1 MNAHIPHSNP
11 RRPSHQRGV
20 SMIEVAV
27 WSVILGVV
35 VATVLSYFN
44 GVKGGYNAGAAGEKI
59 ILLTSEITKNWSRAN
74 DYSTVSP
81 TEVNKLSLIKSP
93 LRYDSG
99 SLYDGAGNTMDL
111 NGSRISFALT
121 VGGSSFPLN
130 KDDCAT
136 IVSRIEPVA
145 VAIRIGTSAA
155 ASAGVI
161 SGGNV
166 YKSGGDITQTGLTT
180 GCSEPSPK
188 IAAQFR

>member
-1 MNAHIPHSNP
+1 MKAYYPHHSNP
-11 RRPSHQRGV
+11 HRQRGV

-35 VATVLSYFN
+35 VATVLGYFN

-136 IVSRIEPVA
+136 LVSRIEPIA

>member
-145 VAIRIGTSAA
+145 VAIRIGSSAA

>member
-1 MNAHIPHSNP
+1 MKNHHP
-11 RRPSHQRGV
+11 RTTPLRQRGV

-27 WSVILGVV
+27 WSVMLGLVIS
-35 VATVLSYFN
+35 TVLGYFS
-44 GVKGGYNAGAAGEKI
+44 GQKSGYNAGAAGEKI

-81 TEVNKLSLIKSP
+81 AEVNKLSLIKSP

-99 SLYDGAGNTMDL
+99 VLNDWAGNTMDL

-166 YKSGGDITQTGLTT
+166 YKTGADITQTGLTT

>member
-1 MNAHIPHSNP
+1 MKTYHPRTNP
-11 RRPSHQRGV
+11 LRQRGV

-35 VATVLSYFN
+35 VATVLGYFN

-136 IVSRIEPVA
+136 LVSRIEPIA